1 MKYAQRYYVTFF
13 NLFYSSTKVH
23 CEKVANYAK
32 ILRYTVFVGEMKM
45 IYYVIALFVIAID
58 QISKWLIVKN
68 MELGTS
74 IPIIDNVLYITSHR
88 NRGGAWGILENK
100 MWFFY
105 IITVIFVA
113 FIVFYMKKYA
123 KTDKLLGISL
133 GLILGGAI
141 GNFIDRV
148 FRQEVVD
155 FIHVYIFSYNYPVF
169 NIADSALC
177 IGVVLII
184 IQTVL
189 EGKKAKE

>member
-1 MKYAQRYYVTFF
+1 
-13 NLFYSSTKVH
+13 
-23 CEKVANYAK
+23 
-32 ILRYTVFVGEMKM
+32 M
-45 IYYVIALFVIAID
+45 IYYVITLFVIAID

-88 NRGGAWGILENK
+88 NRGAAWGILENK

-105 IITVIFVA
+105 IITVVFVV

-133 GLILGGAI
+133 SLILGGAI

-184 IQTVL
+184 IQTLL

>member
-1 MKYAQRYYVTFF
+1 
-13 NLFYSSTKVH
+13 
-23 CEKVANYAK
+23 
-32 ILRYTVFVGEMKM
+32 VGEMKM

-68 MELGTS
+68 MELGMS

-88 NRGGAWGILENK
+88 NRGAAWGILENK

-105 IITVIFVA
+105 IITVVFVV
-113 FIVFYMKKYA
+113 FIVMYMKKYA
-123 KTDKLLGISL
+123 QTDKLLGISL

-169 NIADSALC
+169 NVADSALC

-184 IQTVL
+184 IQTLL
-189 EGKKAKE
+189 EGKKTKE

>member
-1 MKYAQRYYVTFF
+1 
-13 NLFYSSTKVH
+13 
-23 CEKVANYAK
+23 
-32 ILRYTVFVGEMKM
+32 M
-45 IYYVIALFVIAID
+45 IYYVIVLFVIAID

-88 NRGGAWGILENK
+88 NRGAAWGILENK

-105 IITVIFVA
+105 IITVVFVV

-133 GLILGGAI
+133 SLILGGAI

-184 IQTVL
+184 IQTLL

>member
-1 MKYAQRYYVTFF
+1 
-13 NLFYSSTKVH
+13 
-23 CEKVANYAK
+23 
-32 ILRYTVFVGEMKM
+32 VGEMKM

-88 NRGGAWGILENK
+88 NRGAAWGILENK

-105 IITVIFVA
+105 IITVVFVA
-113 FIVFYMKKYA
+113 FIVIYMKKYA

-184 IQTVL
+184 IQTLL
-189 EGKKAKE
+189 EGKKTKE

>member
-1 MKYAQRYYVTFF
+1 
-13 NLFYSSTKVH
+13 
-23 CEKVANYAK
+23 
-32 ILRYTVFVGEMKM
+32 M
-45 IYYVIALFVIAID
+45 IYYLIALFVIAID
-58 QISKWLIVKN
+58 QLSKWFIVKN
-68 MELGTS
+68 MELGAS

-88 NRGGAWGILENK
+88 NRGVAWGILENK

-105 IITVIFVA
+105 IITVVFVG

-184 IQTVL
+184 IQTLL
-189 EGKKAKE
+189 EGKKMKE

>member
-1 MKYAQRYYVTFF
+1 
-13 NLFYSSTKVH
+13 
-23 CEKVANYAK
+23 
-32 ILRYTVFVGEMKM
+32 M

-88 NRGGAWGILENK
+88 NRGAAWGILENK

-105 IITVIFVA
+105 IITVIFVV

-133 GLILGGAI
+133 SLILGGAI

-184 IQTVL
+184 IQTLL

>member
-1 MKYAQRYYVTFF
+1 
-13 NLFYSSTKVH
+13 
-23 CEKVANYAK
+23 
-32 ILRYTVFVGEMKM
+32 M

-88 NRGGAWGILENK
+88 NRGAAWGILENK

-105 IITVIFVA
+105 IITVVFVV

-155 FIHVYIFSYNYPVF
+155 FIHVYIFSYSYPVF

-184 IQTVL
+184 IQTLL

>member
-1 MKYAQRYYVTFF
+1 
-13 NLFYSSTKVH
+13 
-23 CEKVANYAK
+23 
-32 ILRYTVFVGEMKM
+32 M

-88 NRGGAWGILENK
+88 NRGAAWGILENK

-105 IITVIFVA
+105 IITVVFVV

-133 GLILGGAI
+133 GLIFGGAI

-184 IQTVL
+184 IQTLL

>member
-1 MKYAQRYYVTFF
+1 
-13 NLFYSSTKVH
+13 
-23 CEKVANYAK
+23 
-32 ILRYTVFVGEMKM
+32 VGEMKM
-45 IYYVIALFVIAID
+45 IYYVIALFIIAID

-88 NRGGAWGILENK
+88 NRGAAWGILENK

-105 IITVIFVA
+105 IITVVFVV

-184 IQTVL
+184 IQTLL